1 VDASIRNVGYD
12 VSQSKLD
19 IDSVTFSGVN
29 ASKFSLT
36 QGLGAGLTTG
46 SRLLR
51 FAFNT
56 AGVTPGAYATT
67 ATVRTSDET
76 AAGEQVRNVTV
87 NLTVNVGTGLLGDLD
102 GDGFVSFSDVSFL
115 LLDFGDCSGVPAD
128 VDGSG
133 CVDNGDV
140 AFMLLLFT

>member
-1 VDASIRNVGYD
+1 V
-12 VSQSKLD
+12 
-19 IDSVTFSGVN
+19 
-29 ASKFSLT
+29 
-36 QGLGAGLTTG
+36 
-46 SRLLR
+46 
-51 FAFNT
+51 
-56 AGVTPGAYATT
+56 
-67 ATVRTSDET
+67 

-87 NLTVNVGTGLLGDLD
+87 NLTVDVGTGLLGDLD